1 MSAPAHKSND
11 ENRLSRDEIFHILS
25 NKRRRFILEYLRR
38 TEEPVGLI
46 DLAKSVAAWE
56 NDKPRE
62 ELTVDERRRMYVSL
76 YQSHV
81 PKLSSAGLVDYD
93 TDEQTVASGDT
104 ITQIEPYLAG
114 RRTGPDWYLYYLLVA
129 VFDIGLLSAS
139 VTPFPG
145 LWPLENVLL
154 VVAVSFLLLASVH
167 FVVERKKKGWNPGRS
182 MNEAYN

>member
-1 MSAPAHKSND
+1 
-11 ENRLSRDEIFHILS
+11 
-25 NKRRRFILEYLRR
+25 
-38 TEEPVGLI
+38 
-46 DLAKSVAAWE
+46 
-56 NDKPRE
+56 
-62 ELTVDERRRMYVSL
+62 MYVSL